1 MRNRSFVIALYLM
14 LARVSSPLFRLAQNR
29 RLRRG
34 KEDPLRQNEQWG
46 RARHVRPKEGR
57 LVWFHAAS
65 IGETQ
70 SILGIAEQLLA
81 QDTQNCPF
89 LQCLCL
95 IE

>member
-14 LARVSSPLFRLAQNR
+14 LARISGPLFWLAQKR
-29 RLRRG
+29 RLNRG

-46 RARHVRPKEGR
+46 RARHMRPTKGR

-70 SILGIAEQLLA
+70 SILEIGRAHV
-81 QDTQNCPF
+81 
-89 LQCLCL
+89 
-95 IE
+95 